1 VIYTLSITF
10 FSSRVFW
17 GSTQVL
23 CFGDPPGRIHGGSFG
38 GVSET
43 NGVSITYYSLL
54 RVHRRET
61 DGSTTHWFIL
71 TPLFMFPINDNDYND
86 YNTRLHHPDTKAN
99 ASDAERTRAEE
110 RSKLITNAYQMIK
123 ASLKR

>member
-1 VIYTLSITF
+1 MIRDIYTIDYFLLLTHF
-10 FSSRVFW
+10 G

-23 CFGDPPGRIHGGSFG
+23 CIGDPPGRVQGGSFG

-43 NGVSITYYSLL
+43 NGVSVTWCLSCGRL
-54 RVHRRET
+54 
-61 DGSTTHWFIL
+61 IL
-71 TPLFMFPINDNDYND
+71 SSPSSFFPINDNKNNNND
-86 YNTRLHHPDTKAN
+86 KRLHHPDTKAN
-99 ASDAERTRAEE
+99 ASEAERARAEE